1 MPVAMMVKQ
10 IENYPVEDRVMMA
23 DAIIASLNGVR
34 PEYEEAWADV
44 AKGALE
50 IPGAKVICLLPFGLK
65 GYKPHGVAV
74 RRLAESKTLVLSGFP
89 ESVPATP
96 INYENCHLNNDWARL
111 IAGAG
116 GDKSPKS

>member
-44 AKGALE
+44 AEL
-50 IPGAKVICLLPFGLK
+50 
-65 GYKPHGVAV
+65 
-74 RRLAESKTLVLSGFP
+74 RLAEV
-89 ESVPATP
+89 
-96 INYENCHLNNDWARL
+96 RL
-111 IAGAG
+111 GKVKGVAGA
-116 GDKSPKS
+116 DVFARARRLCRR

>member
-44 AKGALE
+44 AEL
-50 IPGAKVICLLPFGLK
+50 
-65 GYKPHGVAV
+65 
-74 RRLAESKTLVLSGFP
+74 RLAEVRLGKVKGVAGSEVF
-89 ESVPATP
+89 
-96 INYENCHLNNDWARL
+96 ARARRL
-111 IAGAG
+111 CRR
-116 GDKSPKS
+116 

>member
-44 AKGALE
+44 AEL
-50 IPGAKVICLLPFGLK
+50 
-65 GYKPHGVAV
+65 
-74 RRLAESKTLVLSGFP
+74 RLAEL
-89 ESVPATP
+89 
-96 INYENCHLNNDWARL
+96 RL
-111 IAGAG
+111 GKVKGVAGAEVFARARRLCRR
-116 GDKSPKS
+116 

>member
-44 AKGALE
+44 AEL
-50 IPGAKVICLLPFGLK
+50 
-65 GYKPHGVAV
+65 
-74 RRLAESKTLVLSGFP
+74 RLAEL
-89 ESVPATP
+89 
-96 INYENCHLNNDWARL
+96 RL
-111 IAGAG
+111 GKVKGVAGA
-116 GDKSPKS
+116 DVFVRARRLCRR

>member
-44 AKGALE
+44 AEL
-50 IPGAKVICLLPFGLK
+50 
-65 GYKPHGVAV
+65 
-74 RRLAESKTLVLSGFP
+74 RLAELRLGKVKGVAGSEVF
-89 ESVPATP
+89 
-96 INYENCHLNNDWARL
+96 ARARRL
-111 IAGAG
+111 CRHSNRR
-116 GDKSPKS
+116 KC

>member
-44 AKGALE
+44 AEL
-50 IPGAKVICLLPFGLK
+50 
-65 GYKPHGVAV
+65 
-74 RRLAESKTLVLSGFP
+74 RLAELRFGKVKGVAGSEVF
-89 ESVPATP
+89 
-96 INYENCHLNNDWARL
+96 ARARRL
-111 IAGAG
+111 CRR
-116 GDKSPKS
+116 

>member
-44 AKGALE
+44 AEL
-50 IPGAKVICLLPFGLK
+50 
-65 GYKPHGVAV
+65 
-74 RRLAESKTLVLSGFP
+74 RLAELRLGKVKGVAGSEVF
-89 ESVPATP
+89 
-96 INYENCHLNNDWARL
+96 ARARRL
-111 IAGAG
+111 CRQ
-116 GDKSPKS
+116 

>member
-44 AKGALE
+44 AEL
-50 IPGAKVICLLPFGLK
+50 
-65 GYKPHGVAV
+65 
-74 RRLAESKTLVLSGFP
+74 RLAELRLGKVKG
-89 ESVPATP
+89 VPGA
-96 INYENCHLNNDWARL
+96 DVFARARRL
-111 IAGAG
+111 CRR
-116 GDKSPKS
+116 

>member
-44 AKGALE
+44 AEL
-50 IPGAKVICLLPFGLK
+50 
-65 GYKPHGVAV
+65 
-74 RRLAESKTLVLSGFP
+74 RLAELRLGKVKGVAGSEVFSR
-89 ESVPATP
+89 
-96 INYENCHLNNDWARL
+96 ARRL
-111 IAGAG
+111 CRR
-116 GDKSPKS
+116 

>member
-44 AKGALE
+44 AEL
-50 IPGAKVICLLPFGLK
+50 
-65 GYKPHGVAV
+65 
-74 RRLAESKTLVLSGFP
+74 RLAELRLGKVKGVAGSDVF
-89 ESVPATP
+89 
-96 INYENCHLNNDWARL
+96 ARARRL
-111 IAGAG
+111 CRR
-116 GDKSPKS
+116 

>member
-44 AKGALE
+44 AEL
-50 IPGAKVICLLPFGLK
+50 
-65 GYKPHGVAV
+65 
-74 RRLAESKTLVLSGFP
+74 RLAELRLGKVKGVAGSEVF
-89 ESVPATP
+89 
-96 INYENCHLNNDWARL
+96 ARARRL
-111 IAGAG
+111 CRR
-116 GDKSPKS
+116 